1 MSIIESVVYGQIP
14 DILATR
20 ILKKKIK
27 QKPEKFISDEEHGEV
42 NNESNHASEHLVASW
57 NKDPGVEI
65 KHWNLRHYATMA
77 EGQETNAI
85 RVLATSKALHIELL
99 KSLDKHLKVG
109 RAWEEWIEDFED

>member
-1 MSIIESVVYGQIP
+1 
-14 DILATR
+14 
-20 ILKKKIK
+20 
-27 QKPEKFISDEEHGEV
+27 
-42 NNESNHASEHLVASW
+42 
-57 NKDPGVEI
+57 
-65 KHWNLRHYATMA
+65 MA